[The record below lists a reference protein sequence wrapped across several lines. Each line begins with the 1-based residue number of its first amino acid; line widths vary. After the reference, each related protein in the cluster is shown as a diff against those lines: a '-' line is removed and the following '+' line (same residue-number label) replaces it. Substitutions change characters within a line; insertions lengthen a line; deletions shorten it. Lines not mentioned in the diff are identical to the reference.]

1 MLCSMHPMVCTRM
14 WAHTAGGYGCRKGRN
29 VHTCASTALPLFRA
43 EHKPSIMTQI
53 GSSHR
58 LFLPF
63 LPQDNASIPDGGTE
77 AAISSANAELGRL
90 LQLPASGF
98 WEAVRSTSDTSSLVT
113 FLDSYLRFK
122 RCSRHA

>member
-1 MLCSMHPMVCTRM
+1 M
-14 WAHTAGGYGCRKGRN
+14 N
-29 VHTCASTALPLFRA
+29 
-43 EHKPSIMTQI
+43 QI
-53 GSSHR
+53 GSLRPS
-58 LFLPF
+58 FLPF

-98 WEAVRSTSDTSSLVT
+98 WEAVRSSTSETSSLVS

-122 RCSRHA
+122 RCSRHACMHA